1 MEQNASEEIKARLD
15 IIDVISEY
23 VELKKAGSN
32 YKGLCPFHSE
42 KTPSFMVSPEKQI
55 FHCFGCGAG
64 GDMFGFIMK
73 YENSTF
79 PEALEV
85 LARRAGVE
93 LKKGPARRSRS
104 GADALYRLHEEAAV
118 FYQKELS
125 KSAKAR
131 DYLKARGMSRE
142 MVETFRLG
150 YAPGRSGSLHRYL
163 KDKGFDD
170 RVLESSGLIKV
181 SEDGKHFDMFRDRIM
196 FPIGDTRGRVIAFGA
211 RLIGSADGA
220 KMPKYINSPETPIF
234 KKGHTLFGFNI
245 AREHI
250 RKKGYAIISEGY
262 TDVITFHQFG
272 FQNVVAPLGT
282 ALTED
287 HVRQIRSATK
297 KLLLLF
303 DGDEAGLRAARRALP
318 LIYANGMRAKVLL
331 LPEGADPDTFLRER
345 GAKEM
350 QKLFPGSREL
360 VDFYLD
366 IPEDRVETIHE
377 LLTVAAGI
385 RDAILRGQIV
395 TDLAQKTSIPSVYLV
410 EEIQKLM
417 KPEKKEKA
425 DSSQGRMMLP
435 EETLLAIVF
444 LKHEFAEDILQRLSV
459 QELVEG
465 QAKDILE
472 KMKDMDVIPSL
483 ESINSVFGPEE
494 ASYITSLTVRT
505 GLDEEAIPDI
515 VADCLKKIRSR
526 SLKRKIENMELRIR
540 IAESAG
546 DSTVLNGLLAEKQA
560 VLEEARNEGIL

>member
-1 MEQNASEEIKARLD
+1 MELNAAEEIKARLD

-85 LARRAGVE
+85 LARKAGVE
-93 LKKGPARRSRS
+93 LKRGAARRSRS
-104 GADALYRLHEEAAV
+104 GSDALYRLHEEAAA
-118 FYQKELS
+118 FYRDELI
-125 KSAKAR
+125 KSVKAR
-131 DYLKARGMSRE
+131 EYLKDRGMSRE
-142 MVETFRLG
+142 MIETFGLG
-150 YAPGRSGSLHRYL
+150 YAPARSGDLHKHL
-163 KDKGFDD
+163 KGKGFDD
-170 RVLESSGLIKV
+170 RTVESSGFVKV
-181 SEDGKHFDMFRDRIM
+181 SDDGKRFDMFRDRIM
-196 FPIGDTRGRVIAFGA
+196 FPISDTRGRVIAFGA
-211 RLIGSADGA
+211 RLIGSAEGA

-245 AREHI
+245 ARDHI

-262 TDVITFHQFG
+262 TDVITFHQYG

-287 HVRQIRSATK
+287 HLRQIRSATK

-318 LIYANGMRAKVLL
+318 LIYANGLRAKVLL
-331 LPEGADPDTFLRER
+331 LPEGADPDTFLREK

-350 QKLFPGSREL
+350 QKLFPGSKEL

-366 IPEDRVETIHE
+366 IREDRVEIIRE

-395 TDLAQKTSIPSVYLV
+395 TDLAQRTSIPSVYLV

-417 KPEKKEKA
+417 KPEKSESRDA
-425 DSSQGRMMLP
+425 SLDRVMLP
-435 EETLLAIVF
+435 EETLLAIAF
-444 LKHEFAEDILQRLSV
+444 IRKEFADDILQRLSG
-459 QELVEG
+459 QELAGVR
-465 QAKDILE
+465 ARDIFEKIKEMEAVPALE
-472 KMKDMDVIPSL
+472 N
-483 ESINSVFGPEE
+483 INSVFGPDEV
-494 ASYITSLTVRT
+494 SYITSLTIRT
-505 GLDEEAIPDI
+505 GLDEDAIPDI
-515 VADCLKKIRSR
+515 VSDCLKKIRSR
-526 SLKRKIENMELRIR
+526 SLKNKIENMELRIR
-540 IAESAG
+540 IAESSG
-546 DSTVLNGLLAEKQA
+546 DSSVLDGLLAEKQA